1 MDQKLREFEI
11 YSDKTISVENVE
23 KAVKN
28 ELEGPRALLGY
39 RTMQKKLRPVWN
51 LRVPRDLVHDVM
63 YCVDPESLEAWAP
76 IAKKKKRKGN
86 FSLPGPDMVHSLDS
100 YSKLMRY

>member
-28 ELEGPRALLGY
+28 ELEGPHEKIITWVRHGTLTG
-39 RTMQKKLRPVWN
+39 QLRQINGILEQHVSHCH
-51 LRVPRDLVHDVM
+51 LRL
-63 YCVDPESLEAWAP
+63 Y
-76 IAKKKKRKGN
+76 
-86 FSLPGPDMVHSLDS
+86 
-100 YSKLMRY
+100 

>member
-1 MDQKLREFEI
+1 MREFEI

-28 ELEGPRALLGY
+28 ELESPRALLGY

-63 YCVDPESLEAWAP
+63 YRVDPESLEARAT
-76 IAKKKKRKGN
+76 IAKKKKR
-86 FSLPGPDMVHSLDS
+86 SSPGSDMVHLLDS
-100 YSKLMRY
+100 YGKLMGY

>member
-1 MDQKLREFEI
+1 MEWKALDQKLREFEI

-39 RTMQKKLRPVWN
+39 RTMYNAK
-51 LRVPRDLVHDVM
+51 
-63 YCVDPESLEAWAP
+63 EAETGLEP
-76 IAKKKKRKGN
+76 
-86 FSLPGPDMVHSLDS
+86 
-100 YSKLMRY
+100 